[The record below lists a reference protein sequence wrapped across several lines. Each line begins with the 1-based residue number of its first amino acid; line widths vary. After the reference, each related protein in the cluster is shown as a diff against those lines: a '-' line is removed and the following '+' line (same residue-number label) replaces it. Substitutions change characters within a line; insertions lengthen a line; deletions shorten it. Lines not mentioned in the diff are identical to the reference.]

1 MWRQAMK
8 VKSVEPFILHV
19 PLNTSSISDSTHT
32 ITHWGV
38 VGVKIGAENGLEGFG
53 FTGTHAHLPSDRL
66 ITSCISQCY
75 APLLV
80 GEDARDGDRLWLKLA
95 RNPAIQWIGRAGIT
109 QIALA
114 AVDIALWDL
123 RAKAAGLPLW
133 RLLGGATVEKLEA
146 YNTDIGWLSIPKDKL
161 VEGSRR
167 AIEQDGFRRLKLKVG
182 HNDPMIDIGRI
193 EAVRDAVGPSI
204 TIAVDGNGKW
214 DLPTCQRFCAKAEAL
229 DLFWFEEPMWYDD
242 IGSHQT
248 LAQSTS
254 IPLALGEQLYTAEAF
269 NAFIDAKAVQ
279 YVQPDVTR
287 LGGIT
292 EYIQVA
298 HAAHARRLPV
308 VAHVGDMGQVHVHLS
323 YWHPATSMLEY
334 IPWIKDRFA
343 EPIRVEDGY
352 YLRPQMP
359 GAGCTLTERAIS
371 SFSRSC

>member
-1 MWRQAMK
+1 MK
-8 VKSVEPFILHV
+8 IKSVEPFILHV

-38 VGVKIGAENGLEGFG
+38 VGAKIVTENGLEGFG

-66 ITSCISQCY
+66 VTSCISQCY
-75 APLLV
+75 ADLLV
-80 GEDARDGDRLWLKLA
+80 GEDAQDGDRLWLKLA

-109 QIALA
+109 QVALA

-123 RAKAAGLPLW
+123 RAKAAELPLW
-133 RLLGGATVEKLEA
+133 KLLGGATVERLEA

-182 HNDPMIDIGRI
+182 HDDPTIDIGRI
-193 EAVRDAVGPSI
+193 EAVRKAVGPGI

-214 DLPTCQRFCAKAEAL
+214 DLPTCQRFCATAEAL

-242 IGSHQT
+242 IGSHQI

-254 IPLALGEQLYTAEAF
+254 IPVALGEQLYTAEAF
-269 NAFIDAKAVQ
+269 NAFIVANAVQ

-298 HAAHARRLPV
+298 HTAHAHRLPV
-308 VAHVGDMGQVHVHLS
+308 AAHVGDMGQVHVHLS

-334 IPWIKDRFA
+334 IPWIKDCFA
-343 EPIRVEDGY
+343 EPIRVDEGY
-352 YLRPQMP
+352 YVRPQMP

-371 SFSRSC
+371 SFSKPC